1 MKIKRPG
8 GLGGN
13 SRPRRSVSNQ
23 YVTRSGRVIKI
34 HRSLGQRWA
43 VHKATKSQRKAERLR
58 GLPKSR
64 IKRIIWKLHP
74 KRLAQFWFSRD
85 GAILALKITG
95 IAILAGF
102 ILMLGVFAYFRKD
115 LPDLRDIS
123 GSNIGGSIEYYDKTG
138 KVLLWQDYG
147 AVKRIPLKTEE
158 IPQNIRD
165 ATVAIEDRDFYN
177 HSGFDLKGIFRA
189 ALHNIFGI
197 GGGNG
202 TQGGSTIT
210 QQLVKLSQ
218 DWTLDRS
225 YTRKIKELI
234 LAVELERSYTKKEI
248 LTGYL
253 NLAPYGGIEYGVQA
267 ASEDYFHKPAKDLTL
282 SEAAMLAAIPQ
293 SPRYL
298 SPYSPDFD
306 KQYFLE
312 RQHRVLDIM
321 VSNGYITK
329 AQRDEAKKV
338 DVLATVQAR
347 PANKYEGI
355 KAPYFVLAAKNE
367 LMEKYVPTSASGS
380 AKIGGWKVTTTLDL
394 DLQKIAEDQVKKGM
408 VQVRNQGGDSAAF
421 VAEEVATGQV
431 VSLVGGADFNNKE
444 FGQNNYAQLP
454 ASPGSSFKPYDYAA
468 LIETKNNFGAGSVLF
483 DTQGPLEGYPC
494 TNKARKGGNCMY
506 DYDFR
511 HPGPVTIRY
520 ALGGSRNIPAVK
532 AMLIAGIDKTISTA
546 ESMGLKSG
554 YKCYEPGVVDFIKQ
568 NETQCYASSAIGDGA
583 YLRLDE
589 HVNGFSTIS
598 RGGTFL
604 PRTYLLKIEDAR
616 DKVIDQWKPPKGVQ
630 AIRPDTAFILSDML
644 SDPKASYFSA
654 GLKVNRYKGWNF
666 GMKTGTTQDA
676 KDAWMMGFSTK
687 YAVGVWTGYHNRH
700 RSMSG
705 FMESMTRPIWNGWM
719 TAAHDRAGTPVNWTQ
734 PASVQTLPAFVIRS
748 HVGIGSVEPSRS
760 TDFYP
765 SWYKQKSIATSGKK
779 QTIDKVSN
787 KLATD
792 CTPSRARQEVDN
804 SAAASFS
811 GDIFV
816 SSTGV
821 NLEQKDDVHK
831 CDDVKPS
838 LSSLT
843 LNPDGSISVIA
854 YQGTHPI
861 NSDQFKGTVNF
872 IASGQVVKSFN
883 ISTNGQVV
891 TLESGAVADGTEVS
905 AEIIDSVLYDAQA
918 PNSVTTEGET
928 TINLNISPSSPPAN
942 NYQFTWNTIS
952 GAVSYQI
959 CIDTNLTPDFVCS
972 NGNPGDSRVVS
983 GSSRKAYILASNG
996 TQSDTENF
1004 PP

>member
-43 VHKATKSQRKAERLR
+43 VYKATKSQRKAERLH

-74 KRLAQFWFSRD
+74 RRLAQFWFSRD

-102 ILMLGVFAYFRKD
+102 ILMLGIFAYFRKD
-115 LPDLRDIS
+115 LPDLRNDIS
-123 GSNIGGSIEYYDKTG
+123 GSNVGGSIEYYDKTG

-147 AVKRIPLKTEE
+147 AVKRIPIKTAEMSKY
-158 IPQNIRD
+158 IRD
-165 ATVAIEDRDFYN
+165 ATVAIEDRDFYS

-189 ALHNIFGI
+189 ALHNFFGI

-218 DWTLDRS
+218 DWSLDRS

-234 LAVELERSYTKKEI
+234 VAVELERSYTKSEI

-312 RQHRVLDIM
+312 RQQKVLDIM
-321 VSNGYITK
+321 ASSGSITK
-329 AQRDEAKKV
+329 KQRDEAKKV

-347 PANKYEGI
+347 PVNKYEGI

-367 LMEKYVPTSASGS
+367 LLEKHIPSSGS

-394 DLQKIAEDQVKKGM
+394 NLQKIAEDQVKKGM

-431 VSLVGGADFNNKE
+431 VSLVGGADFTNKDY
-444 FGQNNYAQLP
+444 GQNNYAQLP
-454 ASPGSSFKPYDYAA
+454 ASPGSSFKPYDYAT
-468 LIETKNNFGAGSVLF
+468 LIETKENFGAGSVLF
-483 DTQGPLEGYPC
+483 DTVGPLEGYPC
-494 TNKARKGGNCMY
+494 TNKARPRQGGNCMV

-511 HPGPVTIRY
+511 QPGPVTVRY

-568 NETQCYASSAIGDGA
+568 NETQCYASSSIGDGA

-598 RGGTFL
+598 RGGTYL
-604 PRTYLLKIEDAR
+604 PRTYILKIEDAR
-616 DKVIDQWKPPKGVQ
+616 DKVIDQWKPPKGTQ
-630 AIRPDTAFILSDML
+630 ALRPDTAFILGDIL
-644 SDPKASYFSA
+644 SDPNASYFPF
-654 GLKVNRYKGWNF
+654 GQKIHRYKGWHF
-666 GMKTGTTQDA
+666 GLKTGTTNDA
-676 KDAWMMGFSTK
+676 KDGWLMGFSTK
-687 YAVGVWTGYHNRH
+687 YAAGVWVGYHNRQ
-700 RSMSG
+700 RAMSG
-705 FMESMTRPIWNGWM
+705 FMENMTRPIWNGWM

-734 PASVQTLPAFVIRS
+734 PAGVQILPAFVIRS

-765 SWYKQKSIATSGKK
+765 SWYKQKSIAISGKK

-821 NLEQKDDVHK
+821 NLDQKDDVHK
-831 CDDVKPS
+831 CDDIKPS

-861 NSDQFKGTVNF
+861 SSDQFKGTVNF
-872 IASGQVVKSFN
+872 IASSQVVRSFN
-883 ISTNGQVV
+883 VSTNGQVV

-905 AEIIDSVLYDAQA
+905 AEIIDSVLYDARS
-918 PNSVTTEGET
+918 PNSVTIIGD
-928 TINLNISPSSPPAN
+928 TITLSISNIIAN
-942 NYQFTWNTIS
+942 TFQFTWNSVNGATSYDLCIS
-952 GAVSYQI
+952 KNNAAFI
-959 CIDTNLTPDFVCS
+959 CDDRSSGYSENVAGS
-972 NGNPGDSRVVS
+972 N
-983 GSSRKAYILASNG
+983 RKAYVISIPNSIK
-996 TQSDTENF
+996 SDPENF
-1004 PP
+1004 P